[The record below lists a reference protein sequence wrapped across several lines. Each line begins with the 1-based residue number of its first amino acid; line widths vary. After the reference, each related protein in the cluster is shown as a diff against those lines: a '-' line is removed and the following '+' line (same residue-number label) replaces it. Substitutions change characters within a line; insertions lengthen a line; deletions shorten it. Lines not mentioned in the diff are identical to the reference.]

1 MNWRRKAM
9 TPQQLPNW
17 LKQRTYLTPDRIAL
31 KCDDR
36 QYTFKDLWEMTIETA
51 GKIQRHVIES
61 NAFIGLMIKNSIES
75 VIVIHAVQ
83 QLGLTAVLLNHRL
96 SPAELAFQI
105 EDMNLSTVLIDDQFE
120 EKLQSQTTHNVKL
133 SELQNTA
140 PSIFEVKDHFQLDQ
154 VCSVMYT
161 SGTTG
166 APKGVLQTYGNHWW
180 SAIGSSL
187 NLGISEND
195 IWLCSV
201 PLFHISGYSIL
212 MRSVIYGMCVHL
224 FEQFDPEKINQE
236 LKSGSITIMSAVSNM
251 LQRMLK
257 ELDGGSY
264 HEKFRCML
272 LGGGPAPLPLL
283 EICRDKGIPVFQT
296 YGMTE
301 TSSQIV
307 TLSPEYSLSKLG
319 SAGKPLFPSELKI
332 KTKNGGAASSNEEGE
347 ILVKGPNVTIGYHK
361 REESNSKC
369 FENGWLA
376 TGDIGYLDEDGFL
389 FVLDRRSDLI
399 ISGGENVYP
408 AEIESVLTSHK
419 EIEDV
424 GAAGIPN
431 EEWGQVPC
439 AFIVKGSGS
448 LLSEDDVLS
457 FCKNKLAAYKQPKK
471 VVFVDEIPRNASNK
485 ILRRVLR
492 DQWEQGMECDEH

>member
-1 MNWRRKAM
+1 M
-9 TPQQLPNW
+9 TSQQLPNW
-17 LKQRTYLTPDRIAL
+17 LKQRTYLTPERIAL
-31 KCDDR
+31 KTGEGE
-36 QYTFKDLWEMTIETA
+36 YTFKELWKLAVETA
-51 GKIQRHVIES
+51 GKIHYYVKDSQNE
-61 NAFIGLMIKNSIES
+61 FIGLLIKNTVES
-75 VIVIHAVQ
+75 VTVIHAVQ

-105 EDMNLSTVLIDDQFE
+105 EDMNLSTILLDDEFQEKVQNQNVQQVNISDLQKATPSNFE
-120 EKLQSQTTHNVKL
+120 
-133 SELQNTA
+133 
-140 PSIFEVKDHFQLDQ
+140 IKDHFQLDQ

-195 IWLCSV
+195 TWLCSV

-212 MRSVIYGMCVHL
+212 MRSIIYGMSVRL
-224 FEQFDPEKINQE
+224 FEQFDVERINEE
-236 LKSGSITIMSAVSNM
+236 LRSGSITIMSAVSNM

-257 ELDGGSY
+257 SLGDETY
-264 HEKFRCML
+264 HANFRCML

-283 EICRDKGIPVFQT
+283 ETCRDKGIPVFQT

-307 TLSPEYSLSKLG
+307 TLSADYSLSKLG

-332 KTKNGGAASSNEEGE
+332 KKEDGPAAPYEEGE
-347 ILVKGPNVTIGYHK
+347 IFVKGPNVTIGYFQ
-361 REESNSKC
+361 REEANEKS
-369 FENGWLA
+369 FEDGWLS
-376 TGDIGYLDEDGFL
+376 TGAIGYIDEEGFL

-408 AEIESVLTSHK
+408 AEIESVLTSH
-419 EIEDV
+419 EDIEDV
-424 GAAGIPN
+424 GVAGISS

-439 AFIVKGSGS
+439 AFIVKGSGNT
-448 LLSEDDVLS
+448 LSEEDVLS
-457 FCKNKLAAYKQPKK
+457 FSQNNLASYKQPKK
-471 VVFVDEIPRNASNK
+471 VVFVNDIPRNASNK

-492 DQWEQGMECDEH
+492 ERWEQGVYRHEH

>member
-1 MNWRRKAM
+1 M
-9 TPQQLPNW
+9 TSQQLPNW
-17 LKQRTYLTPDRIAL
+17 LKQRTYLTPDRVAL
-31 KCDDR
+31 ISD
-36 QYTFKDLWEMTIETA
+36 QHEYTFKDLWNMTIETA
-51 GKIQRHVIES
+51 GKIHSHVKGSQSE
-61 NAFIGLMIKNSIES
+61 FIGLMIKNTVES
-75 VIVIHAVQ
+75 VTVIHAVQ
-83 QLGLTAVLLNHRL
+83 QLGLSAVLLNHRL
-96 SPAELAFQI
+96 SPTELAFQM
-105 EDMNLSTVLIDDQFE
+105 EDMKLPAVILDDEFD
-120 EKLQSQTTHNVKL
+120 EKLQNQHVQKVKI
-133 SELQNTA
+133 SDLQKA
-140 PSIFEVKDHFQLDQ
+140 SPSTFEIKDHFQLDQ

-187 NLGISEND
+187 NLGTSEND
-195 IWLCSV
+195 TWLCSV

-212 MRSVIYGMCVHL
+212 MRSVIYGMSVRL
-224 FEQFDPEKINQE
+224 FDHFDAVRINRE

-257 ELDGGSY
+257 DLGDEPY
-264 HEKFRCML
+264 HGNFRCML

-283 EICRDKGIPVFQT
+283 EICRDKEIPVFQT

-319 SAGKPLFPSELKI
+319 SAGKPLFPSELRI
-332 KTKNGGAASSNEEGE
+332 KKQTGPASAYEEGE
-347 ILVKGPNVTIGYHK
+347 ILVKGPNVTTGYYM
-361 REESNSKC
+361 REDANRKS
-369 FENGWLA
+369 FEDGWLS
-376 TGDIGYLDEDGFL
+376 TGDIGYVDDEGFL

-408 AEIESVLTSHK
+408 AEIESVLTSHQ

-424 GAAGIPN
+424 GVAGITSD
-431 EEWGQVPC
+431 EWGQVPC
-439 AFIVKGSGS
+439 AFIVKGTMS
-448 LLSEDDVLS
+448 LLNEEEVLS
-457 FCKNKLAAYKQPKK
+457 FCKKNLASYKQPKK
-471 VVFVDEIPRNASNK
+471 IVFVDEIPRNASNK

-492 DQWEQGMECDEH
+492 ERWEQGVYRGEH